1 MRHASCMVCCL
12 IICDVGKGSSMRHA
26 TISGCMVKGG
36 RSNMLCKYKI
46 TIVVKVQSKH
56 DW

>member
-1 MRHASCMVCCL
+1 MRHATISG
-12 IICDVGKGSSMRHA
+12 IICAVGKGSSMRHA

-36 RSNMLCKYKI
+36 RSNMLCKY
-46 TIVVKVQSKH
+46 TIVQSKH